1 MCAGGHTAQSVHK
14 HYTVVILVV
23 LLLWVCVS
31 AYLKLF
37 TVFFAA
43 SHKTIDVDFV
53 SELPPEMKSDL
64 NVGVC

>member
-1 MCAGGHTAQSVHK
+1 M
-14 HYTVVILVV
+14 
-23 LLLWVCVS
+23 S